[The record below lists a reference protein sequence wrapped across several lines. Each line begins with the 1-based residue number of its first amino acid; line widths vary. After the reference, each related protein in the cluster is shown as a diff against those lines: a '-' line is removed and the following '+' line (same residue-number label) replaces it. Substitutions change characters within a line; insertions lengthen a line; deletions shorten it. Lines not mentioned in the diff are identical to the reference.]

1 MMKFVSIM
9 SILMLGVGASG
20 QQTSTVTLSDT
31 DKTAIIESVLVAE
44 LRNQNSVPDF
54 ANVRDVFSESI
65 EFVEPAQ
72 ISKLGFTLVGAA
84 DLLQSKNDHVVT
96 YLLFRNISVPDGGC
110 GGETVACHRRSALLW
125 RADFKRTHLYVRS
138 QAVIWRM
145 GRAAI
150 RASRI
155 LPSFCDQTRRSSALN
170 ICGRKPIKSL
180 DASGGED

>member
-9 SILMLGVGASG
+9 SILLLGVGASG
-20 QQTSTVTLSDT
+20 QQTSTVTPSDA
-31 DKTAIIESVLVAE
+31 DKATIIQSVLVAE

-54 ANVRDVFSESI
+54 ANVRDVFSQNI
-65 EFVEPAQ
+65 EFVEPSQ
-72 ISKLGFTLVGAA
+72 ISELGFALVGAA
-84 DLLQSKNDHVVT
+84 DLWQSKNDHVVT
-96 YLLFRNISVPDGGC
+96 YFAVPKYFCSRWGC
-110 GGETVACHRRSALLW
+110 GGKTVACHRRSTLLR

-150 RASRI
+150 RASRS
-155 LPSFCDQTRRSSALN
+155 LPSFCDQTRRSFALN